1 MILDVNANSRKPSYD
16 SLRLFRLFRTGS
28 APGGSVYFPIRWSPQ
43 GGSSVCNAA
52 TVTDAAA
59 FRATPKVLGTEVVVW
74 KEEAAA

>member
-1 MILDVNANSRKPSYD
+1 MKAGRRQNA
-16 SLRLFRLFRTGS
+16 
-28 APGGSVYFPIRWSPQ
+28 AGGRFAQRAEAHKIKTATHQ

-74 KEEAAA
+74 KEGAAA